1 MEYCKDEFVAIDEIL
16 ELYRSD
22 TSEKEN
28 QCAESKE
35 SPCLSRNAIGRI
47 IQDVWGSQGVRSKR
61 VGKRGEK
68 STHGYINLRKK
79 MHTSADKR
87 DEATSVSSIN
97 SIEAEVVLENWRA
110 IRNGTHSLSFVR
122 NEKWAFN
129 GQRVC
134 TEILVTSQQGDV
146 FLEIL
151 SQGLKKSIREL
162 GLEDQLR
169 DVDASSRIRLVAA
182 FLDSSKLCAGI
193 TYEDYECMPHS
204 SEDSIFVS
212 FSMIDDPGETPVKK
226 IFSLKC
232 GLLAPPEQCCQ
243 SCSGLKRN
251 LKKRQK
257 RRESSTKESVY
268 VNERYLSAEG
278 LARKVAIQKRQ
289 IKNGKARERR
299 MQQKFEEE
307 LIAIEESDHT
317 DLAWMIENLG
327 NEKDIPTD
335 MTSLWDQQKRLLETS
350 SKKGY
355 RWHPK

>member
-22 TSEKEN
+22 TSEIEN

-35 SPCLSRNAIGRI
+35 SPCLSRNTIGRI
-47 IQDVWGSQGVRSKR
+47 IQDVGGSQGVRSKR
-61 VGKRGEK
+61 VGKREEK
-68 STHGYINLRKK
+68 STQGYINLQKK
-79 MHTSADKR
+79 MHTSTDKR
-87 DEATSVSSIN
+87 DEATVSSID

-151 SQGLKKSIREL
+151 SQGFKKSIREL

-182 FLDSSKLCAGI
+182 FLDSSRLCAGI

-204 SEDSIFVS
+204 S
-212 FSMIDDPGETPVKK
+212 
-226 IFSLKC
+226 
-232 GLLAPPEQCCQ
+232 
-243 SCSGLKRN
+243 
-251 LKKRQK
+251 
-257 RRESSTKESVY
+257 
-268 VNERYLSAEG
+268 
-278 LARKVAIQKRQ
+278 
-289 IKNGKARERR
+289 
-299 MQQKFEEE
+299 
-307 LIAIEESDHT
+307 
-317 DLAWMIENLG
+317 
-327 NEKDIPTD
+327 
-335 MTSLWDQQKRLLETS
+335 
-350 SKKGY
+350 
-355 RWHPK
+355 

>member
-193 TYEDYECMPHS
+193 TYEDYECMSHS